1 MDVASGFEPELSI
14 GPRFRFAY
22 IFNMVKMTPR
32 YIDVDG
38 YKYCEYF
45 IPDLIRAAINYKP
58 TNKDVFVATYPKCG
72 TTWMIQ
78 KVMLILNKGK
88 VPDTIEEYFS
98 SCPFL
103 EMLGPDEI
111 SRMPGPGCIKIHFPF
126 NLTPYSPDAKY
137 VYVARNPKDCCISFY
152 HHTKLFPAYYF
163 KDGTFDDF
171 FDLFI
176 EGQTD
181 FNDYFDNLLSW
192 YEHRNDPNVFF
203 VTYEEMK
210 KNPKDTIKKLAG
222 FLGEE
227 YSSALADNEEL
238 LDEIALKSSFEY
250 MQKTTNNLF
259 IEMLDRCE
267 EYAENPNV
275 PKGFKAWSKFNSIAI
290 KDGQGSNGNFVRNGA
305 IGDSKIKLSLEQE
318 ERLNKRIKEKT
329 QGSDVMK
336 LWENVE

>member
-1 MDVASGFEPELSI
+1 MGVKSGFEPELSI

-22 IFNMVKMTPR
+22 IFKMVKMTPR

-58 TNKDVFVATYPKCG
+58 TDKDVFVATYPKCG

-152 HHTKLFPAYYF
+152 HHTKAISCLLFPKMAHLMISSISSSRVKQILMITSTTYCH
-163 KDGTFDDF
+163 GTSTEM
-171 FDLFI
+171 I
-176 EGQTD
+176 PM
-181 FNDYFDNLLSW
+181 S
-192 YEHRNDPNVFF
+192 FF

-210 KNPKDTIKKLAG
+210 KESKDTIKKLAG

-275 PKGFKAWSKFNSIAI
+275 PKGFKAWSKFNAIAI
-290 KDGQGSNGNFVRNGA
+290 KDGQGSNET
-305 IGDSKIKLSLEQE
+305 LLETV
-318 ERLNKRIKEKT
+318 L
-329 QGSDVMK
+329 
-336 LWENVE
+336 